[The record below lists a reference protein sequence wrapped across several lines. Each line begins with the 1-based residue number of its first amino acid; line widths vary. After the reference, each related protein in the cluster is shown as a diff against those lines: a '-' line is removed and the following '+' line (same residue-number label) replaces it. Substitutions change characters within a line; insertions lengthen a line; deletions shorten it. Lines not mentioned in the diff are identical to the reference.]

1 VAFRQIQD
9 GLRSDH
15 LILLVGTNPL
25 PNWVAAKL
33 LLKSGGRVHLFRT
46 DGVRAQSSR
55 LERVLKDREN
65 ISVSVYQTVEADEQ
79 TIYNDIERQAEI
91 LLKTS
96 TGKIG
101 LDYTGGT
108 KMMSVHAHRAMREVI
123 PRDRRVLSYLDAHSL
138 AFKFD
143 GYAKI
148 EPPINLHP
156 DVRISIET
164 LLFLHDD
171 YRKISYEVNHKCVS
185 AAEGLVEIHSNYRGK
200 EAWRGWCDS
209 LKLNNKK
216 IGKINVST
224 LSDDARR
231 TIVSR
236 LNNLSFPK
244 TDDFA
249 LKVENKLNGDV
260 SNHNISSREA
270 RSYLARINAGYSTL
284 LDRLQGNKDD
294 EQRPLGG
301 DFLQEIV
308 QKNDKQFK
316 DSLDLARWLDSGWLE
331 HYALAQI
338 QSCAAADI
346 NPDGCAINLVT
357 ETRSIKS
364 RIDEDQKGREFEA
377 DVIALRGYQ
386 LFYFSC
392 YTGHEPSTA
401 KQKLFEAMHRATQ
414 LGGDEA
420 KVALICTADDPQA
433 ICAECEAD
441 WQMENINRI
450 RVFGRAQLSCLAE
463 SLESWF
469 EGRK

>member
-1 VAFRQIQD
+1 MKEID
-9 GLRSDH
+9 EHLLSDH
-15 LILLVGTNPL
+15 LFLLVGTNPL

-33 LLKSGGRVHLFRT
+33 LLKPGGRVHLFRT

-65 ISVSVYQTVEADEQ
+65 IPVSVYQTVEADEQ
-79 TIYNDIERQAEI
+79 TILNDIKRQAE
-91 LLKTS
+91 LLSKTS
-96 TGKIG
+96 AGKIG
-101 LDYTGGT
+101 LNYTGGT
-108 KMMSVHAHRAMREVI
+108 KMMSVHANRAMREVI

-143 GYAKI
+143 DYAKN

-156 DVRISIET
+156 YVRISIET
-164 LLFLHDD
+164 LLALHDD
-171 YRKISYEVNHKCVS
+171 YKKVDYEEEHKCAS

-209 LKLNNKK
+209 LKLGNKK
-216 IGKINVST
+216 VGKINVST

-236 LNNLSFPK
+236 LNNLSFP
-244 TDDFA
+244 TIDDFA

-260 SNHNISSREA
+260 GNHNISSREA

-331 HYALAQI
+331 HYVLAQI
-338 QSCAAADI
+338 QSCANANI
-346 NPDGCAINLVT
+346 NSKGCAINLVT
-357 ETRSIKS
+357 ETRSPKS
-364 RIDEDQKGREFEA
+364 RVEGDQKGREFEA

-401 KQKLFEAMHRATQ
+401 KQKLFEAVHRAAQ

-420 KVALICTADDPQA
+420 KVALVCTADNPQA

-450 RVFGRAQLSCLAE
+450 RVFGREHLPCLDE
-463 SLESWF
+463 SLEGWF
-469 EGRK
+469 EGKK